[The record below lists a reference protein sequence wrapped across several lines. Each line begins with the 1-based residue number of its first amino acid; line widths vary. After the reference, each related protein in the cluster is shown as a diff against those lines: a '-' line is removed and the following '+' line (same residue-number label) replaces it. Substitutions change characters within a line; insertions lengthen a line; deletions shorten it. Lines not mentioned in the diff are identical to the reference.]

1 MPGARSTAPPPPSR
15 AGDRPLRIAWLIYRG
30 NPHCGGQGVYTRYM
44 AKEVRELGHEVTVFA
59 GPPYPELVDPDAL
72 VEVPSLDLY
81 RASHPFRVPFPHEIR
96 DSIDV
101 RELLLMCG
109 AGFPEPYTFSLRA
122 RRLLR
127 ARRSH
132 FDLVH
137 DNQCLGRGLVPMMEQ
152 DGWPV
157 MATLHHPITVDRD
170 LDFAHTSNPLR
181 RLTLRRWYGFLGMQ
195 MEVARRIPRIVT
207 VSESSKRDITAQMG
221 VPAERLHI
229 VPVGVDPTIFRPLP
243 EIPRVPGRLMTT
255 ASADVPMKGLAPLLE
270 ALAKVRTEQPDAHL
284 VVIGRPKE
292 RSRIPALIDRLGL
305 SGAVEF
311 VSGVTTERIVE
322 LYAEA
327 EVACV
332 PSLYEGFSLPAVEAM
347 ACEVPVVA
355 TTGGAVPEV
364 VGRDGE
370 TGLLVPP
377 GDPSALAAGI
387 LRALADPDLR
397 ARIGAA
403 GRARALAS
411 FTWRQ
416 TAIGTIEQW
425 RLLLEDH
432 ARAAHDAEAS

>member
-1 MPGARSTAPPPPSR
+1 MPGAPTSPPRVP
-15 AGDRPLRIAWLIYRG
+15 ADDQPLRIAWLIYRG
-30 NPHCGGQGVYTRYM
+30 NPHCGGQGVYTRYV
-44 AKEVRELGHEVTVFA
+44 AKEVEELGHEVTVFA
-59 GPPYPELVDPDAL
+59 GPPYPELVDPEKL

-81 RASHPFRVPFPHEIR
+81 RSSHPFRLPFPHEIR

-101 RELLLMCG
+101 RELLMMCG
-109 AGFPEPYTFSLRA
+109 AGFPEPYTFSLRVRKVLNQ
-122 RRLLR
+122 RRGD
-127 ARRSH
+127 

-137 DNQCLGRGLVPMMEQ
+137 DNQCLGRGLVPMMEE

-170 LDFAHTSNPLR
+170 LDFAHTTSR
-181 RLTLRRWYGFLGMQ
+181 FRKLTLRRWYGFLGMQ
-195 MEVARRIPRIVT
+195 MEVARQIPRLVT

-221 VPAERLHI
+221 VDPDRLHI
-229 VPVGVDPTIFRPLP
+229 VPVGVDPTIFRPKP
-243 EIPRVPGRLMTT
+243 EIARVPGRLMTT

-270 ALAKVRTEQPDAHL
+270 SLAKVRTERTDAHL

-292 RSRIPALIDRLGL
+292 RSKIPAMIETLGL
-305 SGAVEF
+305 GGAVEF
-311 VSGVTTERIVE
+311 VSGVSTERIVE

-347 ACEVPVVA
+347 ACGVPVVA

-364 VGRDGE
+364 VGTDGE

-377 GDPSALAAGI
+377 GDPSALATAI
-387 LRALADPDLR
+387 LRALGDADLR

-403 GRARALAS
+403 GRERALDR

-416 TAIGTIEQW
+416 TAIGTVEQW
-425 RLLLEDH
+425 RILLED
-432 ARAAHDAEAS
+432 RVRTAHDAGVR